1 MVSTRKDILD
11 KQYQEDKDALT
22 KECENGRAKIEA
34 LLGDGNFVN
43 TTGWLEVFKNK
54 HNYSIAEIQLMTV
67 DTVSN
72 KSPVNYFEQFMLRFQ
87 DNETMFIYV
96 KLAEVK

>member
-1 MVSTRKDILD
+1 MVSTRKDLLD
-11 KQYQEDKDALT
+11 KQYKEDNDELT
-22 KECENGRAKIEA
+22 KECKDSRLKVMA
-34 LLGDGNFVN
+34 LLGKDNFVT

-54 HNYSIAEIQLMTV
+54 HLYSIAEIQLMTV

-72 KSPVNYFEQFMLRFQ
+72 KSPVSYFEQFMLRFQ
-87 DNETMFIYV
+87 DNEMMYIYV